1 VYSALIAR
9 RTIRESPL
17 TYNRMMSRRFERRSA
32 NVEAMVIGAVLLVLA
47 IGYLVSRF
55 SGHA

>member
-1 VYSALIAR
+1 LIAR
-9 RTIRESPL
+9 RTIRQSPL
-17 TYNRMMSRRFERRSA
+17 TYNRMMSRRIERRSA